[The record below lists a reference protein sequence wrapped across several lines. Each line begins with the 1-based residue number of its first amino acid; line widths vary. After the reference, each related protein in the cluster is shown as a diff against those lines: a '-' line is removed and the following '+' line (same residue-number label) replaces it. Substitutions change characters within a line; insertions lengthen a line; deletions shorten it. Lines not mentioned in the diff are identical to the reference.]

1 MVGYEKLNF
10 LLLEDWRGMQMQ
22 LKFKFLCHELVNT
35 EDAHNILFFR
45 FG

>member
-22 LKFKFLCHELVNT
+22 LKFLCHELVNT
-35 EDAHNILFFR
+35 EDAHNIFVL
-45 FG
+45 